1 MPHFTDQLGREIFLQ
16 QRPHRIV
23 SLVPSQTEL
32 LAYLGLEEEV
42 VGITKFCT
50 RPDHWYRNKTRI
62 GGTKDLRYDLI
73 KRLQPDLIIGNKEE
87 NKPEQ
92 VELFMDEIPTWI
104 SDVNSLESALQMIA
118 AVGEMCEKREA
129 ASRLAQQIESQFSG
143 LKPLLQGKKV
153 WYLIWQ
159 QPWMAAASDTFIGDM
174 LSRLGVENLA
184 NSLGK
189 RYVVV
194 NNAVLEASEADVV
207 LLSSEPFPFKEK
219 HLTEL
224 QQKLAHTQ
232 ILLVDG
238 SPFSW
243 YGSRL
248 LETVPYF
255 NALFAH

>member
-1 MPHFTDQLGREIFLQ
+1 MPSFTDQLGREIVLT
-16 QRPHRIV
+16 QRPQRIV

-50 RPDHWYRNKTRI
+50 RPEHWYRNKTRI

-104 SDVNSLESALQMIA
+104 SDINTLESALQMIST
-118 AVGEMCEKREA
+118 VGALCEKTA
-129 ASRLAQQIESQFSG
+129 LADELVKQIEGQFAG
-143 LKPLLQGKKV
+143 LKPLMQGKKV

-159 QPWMAAASDTFIGDM
+159 QPWMAAGPDTFIGYM
-174 LSRLGVENLA
+174 LNRLGFDNLA
-184 NSLGK
+184 ASLGQ
-189 RYVVV
+189 RYSVV
-194 NNAVLEASEADVV
+194 NSEVLESAKPDVV
-207 LLSSEPFPFKEK
+207 LLSSEPYPFKDK
-219 HLTEL
+219 HVEL
-224 QQKLAHTQ
+224 LQPKLPHTQ
-232 ILLVDG
+232 IILVDG

-248 LETVPYF
+248 LDSVPYF
-255 NALFAH
+255 NSLFEH